1 MSDAVKSRNIKRMC
15 CIFFSILI
23 FSLISCHH
31 GTINNAP
38 APIPTNSLRIG
49 DIAFRKG
56 NGLIGSAVASVEK
69 ESLYSHVG
77 IVVRIDNEWMV
88 IHAVPG
94 ELDSPSDVERV
105 KCETITGFFSES
117 KANHGEI
124 IRVESID
131 SVCAVDVQKK
141 ALQMYKE
148 HVLFDKA
155 FDLCDSDSVYCTELV
170 YLCFLSGGID
180 LTEGRRTHI
189 SVPFFHSV
197 CILPED
203 IYKYSHKRIIF
214 KY

>member
-1 MSDAVKSRNIKRMC
+1 MKMR
-15 CIFFSILI
+15 CIFFSML
-23 FSLISCHH
+23 FFTSVSCHH
-31 GTINNAP
+31 GKINDDP
-38 APIPTNSLRIG
+38 VTIPTDSLRIG

-56 NGLIGSAVASVEK
+56 NGLIGNAVASVEK

-77 IVVRIDNEWMV
+77 IVVNVEDEWMV

-105 KCETITGFFSES
+105 KCENITDFFSES
-117 KANHGEI
+117 KANHGEV
-124 IRVESID
+124 IRVESVD
-131 SVCAVDVQKK
+131 SVCAGDIQKK

-148 HVLFDKA
+148 RVLFDKS
-155 FDLCDSDSVYCTELV
+155 FDLSDSSSVYCTELV
-170 YLCFLSGGID
+170 YLCFLSGGVD
-180 LTEGRRTHI
+180 LTEGRRTRI

-203 IYKYSHKRIIF
+203 IYKYNHKRIIF